1 MSDKEKLK
9 VRRDEIKAKSW
20 WKRIGLKQ
28 ELQFIEEQL
37 HLIAMAEK
45 MGTDFVYKHRV
56 FIPMRGYPFLNLVAK
71 VREEGDEVMFSGRMP
86 KKMFDM
92 MMSEGV
98 IQKFIC
104 FDD

>member
-1 MSDKEKLK
+1 MSDKDKLK
-9 VRRDEIKAKSW
+9 IRRDELKSMSW
-20 WKRIGLKQ
+20 WKRLCKRH

-37 HLIAMAEK
+37 GLIAMAEK
-45 MGTDFVYKHRV
+45 IGADFVYKYRV

-71 VREEGDEVMFSGRMP
+71 VREEGDDIAFSGRMP
-86 KKMFDM
+86 KKMFDIM
-92 MMSEGV
+92 MHEGV